1 MVLHLSQNEFVLRG
15 ISSNGRARA
24 LHVRG
29 SGIDTRI
36 LQFVFCSVNEKC
48 FQNFLPI
55 FRKMH

>member
-1 MVLHLSQNEFVLRG
+1 MVLRLSQNEFVLGG
-15 ISSNGRARA
+15 ISSNGRASA
-24 LHVRG
+24 SHVRG

-55 FRKMH
+55 F